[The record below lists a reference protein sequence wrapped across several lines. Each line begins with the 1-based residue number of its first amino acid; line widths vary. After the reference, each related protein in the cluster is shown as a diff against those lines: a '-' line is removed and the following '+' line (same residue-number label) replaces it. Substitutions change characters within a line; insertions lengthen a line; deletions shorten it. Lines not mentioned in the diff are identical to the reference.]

1 MKPEELRTF
10 RCVVTRK
17 QSWTLE
23 VRAKDEEE
31 AKEKAD
37 LAAMHEVAHDD
48 YAYETTARE
57 V

>member
-23 VRAKDEEE
+23 VRAKDEEA
-31 AKEKAD
+31 AKEQAD
-37 LAAMHEVAHDD
+37 LEASGEPAHDD
-48 YAYETTARE
+48 WAYETTARE
-57 V
+57 I